1 RCADSLCRFRLGQL
15 HYRRNHQCKR
25 RFGLVRMKFAL
36 IVGIVL
42 LAAACLV
49 PRAGAQNPDTM
60 MPEQSEAKGKQILQ
74 DLMNGL
80 GGPGDSEVRESE
92 CSGRRALLGDRGDL
106 SGYMQFT
113 DLRR

>member
-1 RCADSLCRFRLGQL
+1 
-15 HYRRNHQCKR
+15 
-25 RFGLVRMKFAL
+25 MKFAL

-80 GGPGDSEVRESE
+80 GLTVQVFSHRLASRGQIES
-92 CSGRRALLGDRGDL
+92 
-106 SGYMQFT
+106 
-113 DLRR
+113 LR